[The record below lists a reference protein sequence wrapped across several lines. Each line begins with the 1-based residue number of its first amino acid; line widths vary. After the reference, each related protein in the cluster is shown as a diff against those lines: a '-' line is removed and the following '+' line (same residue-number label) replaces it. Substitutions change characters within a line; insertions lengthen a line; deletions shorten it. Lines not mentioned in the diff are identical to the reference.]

1 MSRKLT
7 PRQVIARSYPTWDYA
22 MADRLIAWLQDCG
35 YEIVQK
41 AQADIDDVVTQP
53 SDQPVAAQLSELMQA
68 CWAGFR
74 LFVQRC
80 QPDLWS
86 KQADCREQD
95 WT

>member
-41 AQADIDDVVTQP
+41 QTVGADDVTALP
-53 SDQPVAAQLSELMQA
+53 LPEHASPELTHA
-68 CWAGFR
+68 C
-74 LFVQRC
+74 
-80 QPDLWS
+80 
-86 KQADCREQD
+86 
-95 WT
+95 

>member
-41 AQADIDDVVTQP
+41 AQADTNGIAALPLPEHASAELTQ
-53 SDQPVAAQLSELMQA
+53 V
-68 CWAGFR
+68 C
-74 LFVQRC
+74 
-80 QPDLWS
+80 
-86 KQADCREQD
+86 
-95 WT
+95 

>member
-41 AQADIDDVVTQP
+41 PTIESGDVVAALP
-53 SDQPVAAQLSELMQA
+53 SDQQASPQLVHA
-68 CWAGFR
+68 C
-74 LFVQRC
+74 
-80 QPDLWS
+80 
-86 KQADCREQD
+86 
-95 WT
+95 

>member
-41 AQADIDDVVTQP
+41 PKAGADDVAVLPLPQHASP
-53 SDQPVAAQLSELMQA
+53 ELTH
-68 CWAGFR
+68 
-74 LFVQRC
+74 VI
-80 QPDLWS
+80 
-86 KQADCREQD
+86 
-95 WT
+95 

>member
-41 AQADIDDVVTQP
+41 PKIGTDDVAASLAVVASLPDQHAS
-53 SDQPVAAQLSELMQA
+53 SDLMH
-68 CWAGFR
+68 
-74 LFVQRC
+74 V
-80 QPDLWS
+80 S
-86 KQADCREQD
+86 
-95 WT
+95 